1 MPTQRHDHD
10 HPRRTEP
17 SPVGDRLWQETTVAQ
32 RGPQRPAVHRPNV
45 RRVIVGSLGALEVRP
60 FRSSDQ
66 PMVRRLVLDGLG
78 ERWGY
83 VDERL
88 NSDLDDIASTY
99 GSGLTL
105 TAWIGAVLVGTG
117 SLVPRGEGRAEVLR
131 MSTAAPYR
139 GRGIATRV
147 LRDLLDDASR
157 REVRTVVLETA
168 AAWHDARSMYER
180 NGFVLEREEDG
191 EFCRD
196 AFYSLDLGNAS

>member
-1 MPTQRHDHD
+1 
-10 HPRRTEP
+10 
-17 SPVGDRLWQETTVAQ
+17 
-32 RGPQRPAVHRPNV
+32 
-45 RRVIVGSLGALEVRP
+45 
-60 FRSSDQ
+60 
-66 PMVRRLVLDGLG
+66 MVRRLVLDGLG

-88 NSDLDDIASTY
+88 NRDLDDIASTND
-99 GSGLTL
+99 SGLTL

-139 GRGIATRV
+139 GRGVATRV
-147 LRDLLDDASR
+147 LRYLLDDASR
-157 REVRTVVLETA
+157 RGLGTVVLETA
-168 AAWHDARSMYER
+168 AAWHEARSMDER

-196 AFYSLDLGNAS
+196 AFYLPKIGRG